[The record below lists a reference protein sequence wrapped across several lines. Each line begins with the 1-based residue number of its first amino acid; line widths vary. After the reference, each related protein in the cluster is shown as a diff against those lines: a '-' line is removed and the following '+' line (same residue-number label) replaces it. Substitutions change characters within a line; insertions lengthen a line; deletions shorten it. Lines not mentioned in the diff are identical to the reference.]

1 MGARAGAK
9 VLPLFAIASAWIKP
23 LIGKEPSDGIR
34 AGGPEQRT
42 GIRDMEMGRTAL
54 AVVLATSL
62 VACGGGGSS
71 SSPTPTPIGATP
83 SPTPPASSTCSLSS
97 RQQWARDLIEE
108 WHLFPSLLDLG
119 VDPAAYSTVNSY
131 IDAIVAPARAQSRD
145 RFFTYVTSIEEE
157 NAFFNSGSSAG
168 FGIRLAYDTTE
179 NRVFVVEAF
188 ENAPAFAAGF
198 DRGTEILAV
207 GNGAGSLE
215 NVSQIMEAEGPQGV
229 VDRLGRSDPGVTR
242 AFRIRPRG
250 GTATGVTVSKEEYPL
265 DPVSD
270 RYGAVVIDDGGK
282 KVGYVNLRTFIDTA
296 EDDLRTAYAD
306 FRAQGIDEMIVD
318 FRYNGGGLV
327 RTAEL
332 MGDLMGRGREGQT
345 FSLTT
350 FRESKSENNSRELFE
365 AVAQSIRPTK
375 IAFIGR
381 GGTASAS
388 ELVANSFIPYLGNNT
403 ALIGANTFGKPVG
416 QIGLDREECDDRLRV
431 VAFQSENARGEG
443 EYYTGLASVFPV
455 TCQAGDDITAQLGDP
470 REASVAEALGFLRGE
485 SCTAI
490 LGTNGEQGVRSAGR
504 QQLLQSVRPT
514 AAQRE
519 TPGLF

>member
-1 MGARAGAK
+1 MKLAR
-9 VLPLFAIASAWIKP
+9 
-23 LIGKEPSDGIR
+23 
-34 AGGPEQRT
+34 T
-42 GIRDMEMGRTAL
+42 TL
-54 AVVLATSL
+54 AMVLATSL
-62 VACGGGGSS
+62 VACGGGD
-71 SSPTPTPIGATP
+71 SSPPRRVVDSP
-83 SPTPPASSTCSLSS
+83 SPTPPPAANTCSLAS
-97 RQQWARDLIEE
+97 RQQWAREQIEE
-108 WHLFPSLLDLG
+108 WYLFPNLLDLT
-119 VDPAAYSTVNSY
+119 VDPAAYGTVNDY
-131 IDAIVAPARAQSRD
+131 IDALVAPARAQSRD

-157 NAFFNSGSSAG
+157 NAFFESGSSAG
-168 FGIRLAYDTTE
+168 FGIRLAYDTTA

-188 ENAPAFAAGF
+188 ENAPAFSQGF

-207 GNGAGSLE
+207 GPNASSLE
-215 NVSQIMEAEGPQGV
+215 TVESIMQAEGPQGV
-229 VDRLGRSDPGVTR
+229 VDRLGSSEPGVAR
-242 AFRIRPRG
+242 SFRIRNGSDTR
-250 GTATGVTVSKEEYPL
+250 TVRVVKAEYEL

-270 RYGAVVIDDGGK
+270 RYGALVIDDGGK

-306 FRAQGIDEMIVD
+306 FRAQGISEMIVD

-350 FRESKSENNSRELFE
+350 FRPSKSANDSRELFE
-365 AVAQSIRPTK
+365 AVAQSIQPAK

-388 ELVANSFIPYLGNNT
+388 ELVANSFIPYLKNNT
-403 ALIGANTFGKPVG
+403 ALVGANTFGKPVG

-431 VAFQSENARGEG
+431 VAFQTENVLGQG
-443 EYYTGLASVFPV
+443 EYYTGLASVFPN
-455 TCQAGDDITAQLGDP
+455 TCEAPDDVTAQLGDP
-470 REASVAEALGFLRGE
+470 NEASVAKSLAFLRGE
-485 SCTAI
+485 SCSAI
-490 LGTNGEQGVRSAGR
+490 LGSSGEQGTQSAGR
-504 QQLLQSVRPT
+504 RQLLQSVRPT

>member
-1 MGARAGAK
+1 MKLAR
-9 VLPLFAIASAWIKP
+9 
-23 LIGKEPSDGIR
+23 
-34 AGGPEQRT
+34 T
-42 GIRDMEMGRTAL
+42 TL
-54 AVVLATSL
+54 AMVLATSL
-62 VACGGGGSS
+62 VACGGGD
-71 SSPTPTPIGATP
+71 SSPPRRVVDSP
-83 SPTPPASSTCSLSS
+83 SPTPPPAANTCSLAS
-97 RQQWARDLIEE
+97 RQQWAREQIEE
-108 WHLFPSLLDLG
+108 WYLFPNLLDLT
-119 VDPAAYSTVNSY
+119 VDPAAYGTVNDY
-131 IDAIVAPARAQSRD
+131 IDALVAPARAQSRD

-157 NAFFNSGSSAG
+157 NAFFESGSSAG
-168 FGIRLAYDTTE
+168 FGIRLAYDTTA

-188 ENAPAFAAGF
+188 ENAPAFSQGF

-207 GNGAGSLE
+207 GPNASSLE
-215 NVSQIMEAEGPQGV
+215 TVESIMQAEGPQGV
-229 VDRLGRSDPGVTR
+229 VDRLGSSEPGVAR
-242 AFRIRPRG
+242 SFRIRNGSDTR
-250 GTATGVTVSKEEYPL
+250 TVRVVKAEYEL

-270 RYGAVVIDDGGK
+270 RYGALVIDDGGK

-306 FRAQGIDEMIVD
+306 FRAQGISEMIVD

-350 FRESKSENNSRELFE
+350 FRPSKSENDSRELFE
-365 AVAQSIRPTK
+365 AIAQSIQPTK

-388 ELVANSFIPYLGNNT
+388 ELVANSFIPYLKNNT
-403 ALIGANTFGKPVG
+403 ALVGANTFGKPVG

-431 VAFQSENARGEG
+431 VAFQTENVLGQG
-443 EYYTGLASVFPV
+443 EYYTGLASVFPN
-455 TCQAGDDITAQLGDP
+455 TCEAPDDVTAQLGDP
-470 REASVAEALGFLRGE
+470 NEASVAKSLAFLRGE
-485 SCTAI
+485 SCSAI
-490 LGTNGEQGVRSAGR
+490 LGSSGEQGTQSAGR
-504 QQLLQSVRPT
+504 RQLLQSVRPT